1 MDKNEEVNKIL
12 GEINALDD
20 AGQVEYFI
28 KYFNYRNLKNRK
40 IILELIGLKKAIED
54 GKIPMPTGEKRE
66 GIVSDL
72 KKLWEDQIEIDKW
85 LKELYEIKQAMEL
98 I

>member
-1 MDKNEEVNKIL
+1 MDKNEEVNKFL
-12 GEINALDD
+12 DEINALDD